1 MQKTTIETFAD
12 ITPEQ
17 IAEWKE
23 KYEDIYKLGCD
34 GKYCIVKSVDR
45 KTLSY
50 SSSIGTKDP
59 MKFNE
64 MLLKGCWLGGDIEIQ
79 TVDKYF
85 ISVGQKLA
93 ELLQIKEATLEK
105 L

>member
-1 MQKTTIETFAD
+1 MQKTTSDRFED

-17 IAEWKE
+17 IQAWKD
-23 KYEDIYKLGCD
+23 KHIDIYQLTVEDKS
-34 GKYCIVKSVDR
+34 CIVKTVDR
-45 KTLSY
+45 KTLSFA
-50 SSSIGTKDP
+50 SSIGTKDP

-79 TVDKYF
+79 NEDKYF
-85 ISVGQKLA
+85 LSVGVKIA
-93 ELLQIKEATLEK
+93 ELIEFKEATLKK